1 MYILITAVFVFR
13 VFPAVKSHFCRKT
26 DYHSINNYV
35 EILGPLLTFS
45 IKRAPICEFFVA
57 TTPDF

>member
-1 MYILITAVFVFR
+1 MHIDYCSFCFQSVFSCKTTFLQ
-13 VFPAVKSHFCRKT
+13 KT

-57 TTPDF
+57 TPPDF